1 MDTNLIQ
8 KIDYY
13 VTEALKKGY
22 VPDEYSEW
30 TLRAFEFA
38 SLGEEGRDP
47 FHRIS
52 STSSK
57 YDFNTCNNKFSE
69 CLKNHNG
76 QRNEV
81 SFYRHCTDRLQ
92 IVPFSKVHRT
102 ESTFKAA
109 NTSST
114 QEGTVMKW
122 RDFVISKEPPEEIP
136 LNKIGEAPIAT
147 SGNHSLVIGKKKS
160 RKSLFL
166 VLWLTLYLRINPKSD
181 LSEIL
186 IFDTEQGTRHVWKVM
201 DSIPNDWL

>member
-166 VLWLTLYLRINPKSD
+166 VL
-181 LSEIL
+181 
-186 IFDTEQGTRHVWKVM
+186 
-201 DSIPNDWL
+201 